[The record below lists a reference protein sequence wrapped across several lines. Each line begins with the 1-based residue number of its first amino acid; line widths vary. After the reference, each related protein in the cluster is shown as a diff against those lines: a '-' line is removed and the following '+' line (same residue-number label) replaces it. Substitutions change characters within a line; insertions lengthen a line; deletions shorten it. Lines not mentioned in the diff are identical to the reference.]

1 VSGTV
6 AIVLAAGSGTRLGAT
21 VPKAFVPLGDATMLT
36 FAATAAAACPG
47 VDSLVIVVPP
57 GWERRAEALIRASK
71 PCAVVAGGLSRQDS
85 VRLGLRSVPGDADN
99 ILCHDAARP
108 FASPELFSAVLSA
121 LEDADGV
128 VPVVPVPDTV
138 KRLKEWMVV
147 GTEPR
152 HELGLAQTPQAFR
165 AEPLRLAHATPVVD
179 QEGATDDAA
188 LLERAR
194 YRVRAVPGEPGNF
207 KITTPEDL
215 ARAEAVLAAVRPS
228 HPEAVYRE

>member
-6 AIVLAAGSGTRLGAT
+6 AIVLAAGAGTRLGAT

-36 FAATAAAACPG
+36 NAAIAAAACPE

-57 GWERRAEALIRASK
+57 GWERRAEALIRSPK
-71 PCAVVAGGLSRQDS
+71 PCVIVTGGPSRQDS
-85 VRLGLRSVPGDADN
+85 VRLGLRSVPGDVDAVV
-99 ILCHDAARP
+99 CHDAARP
-108 FASPELFSAVLSA
+108 FASPGLFSAVLAA

-128 VPVVPVPDTV
+128 VPVVLVPDTV
-138 KRLKEWMVV
+138 KRIREWMVV

-152 HELGLAQTPQAFR
+152 RELGLAQTPQAFR

-179 QEGATDDAA
+179 EEGATDDAV

-194 YRVRAVPGEPGNF
+194 YRVRAVRGEPGNF

-215 ARAEAVLAAVRPS
+215 ARAEAALAAARPPS
-228 HPEAVYRE
+228 PESVHRE